1 MFKDRTL
8 LPMFFAAFLSCFI
21 GSIGLQTAR
30 ASNSVAPDESPSI
43 PPLRSGSGIESS
55 DAGRDWLKYI
65 VRCALPAGSKVA
77 VPNGDGKDI
86 LEGMFGVAPEWAHAR
101 LSDTGERWVSAC
113 LLAFVNAL
121 GEHVLVSVRGDQASL
136 KSTVTAEER
145 IEFSFQEAAFY
156 GNLFSEDGAQYVC
169 RGKGADVPSP
179 SRSKRLCSDPSERP
193 GVSQCGM
200 IITGNCRD
208 VCSVEDAA
216 DRFVTH
222 CRGGD
227 RVYDEVVTVF
237 LPVHKP

>member
-1 MFKDRTL
+1 MFKKRRSLRTL
-8 LPMFFAAFLSCFI
+8 FTAFLFLFAEAI
-21 GSIGLQTAR
+21 AGSIAHASQTG
-30 ASNSVAPDESPSI
+30 SSTDTTSI

-77 VPNGDGKDI
+77 VPNGDGKNV

-169 RGKGADVPSP
+169 RGKGGDVPSP

-193 GVSQCGM
+193 GVSRCGM

-208 VCSVEDAA
+208 VCSVD
-216 DRFVTH
+216 DSVDHFVTH

-237 LPVHKP
+237 LPVHKS

>member
-1 MFKDRTL
+1 MFKNCTALRT
-8 LPMFFAAFLSCFI
+8 FFTAFLFLLAGAI
-21 GSIGLQTAR
+21 AGSMAHGSETG
-30 ASNSVAPDESPSI
+30 SSTDTTSI
-43 PPLRSGSGIESS
+43 PPLHSGSGIESS

-77 VPNGDGKDI
+77 VPNGDGKDV

-121 GEHVLVSVRGDQASL
+121 GEHVLVSVRGDQANL
-136 KSTVTAEER
+136 KSTVAADER

-169 RGKGADVPSP
+169 RGKGGDVPSP

-193 GVSQCGM
+193 GVSRCGM

-208 VCSVEDAA
+208 VCSVDDAV